1 MIVSNSTDKE
11 LRYDALRELYRRDF
25 PLFAAE
31 QITLT
36 SKKPGEFI
44 HLYPFTGPQAV
55 LHREAEAQRKEEG
68 WVRVVAI
75 KGRQFGF
82 SSYSVGLAYHLA
94 SLNSAVDTLHLA
106 CDDDTVSSI
115 FTKAKLMYD
124 RTEEELRPLS
134 RFDNKK
140 MLRFEN
146 PDARTRPK
154 YPGLASQMRIS
165 HAKNILAGTGTTGH
179 YLHLSEASKYNSEV
193 CAVLESSIFPS
204 LHLQPGTVCI
214 NESTAYYK
222 GDYFRS
228 CCERAMS
235 GKTEWKFVFVPWYCE
250 RTYVK
255 PIREGERF
263 RLTKIEREIQKVA
276 ERGLTYGS
284 YNYPPQTILPEQFN
298 WRRNMIA
305 SREDGEN
312 FFFQEFPGTFEE
324 AWITYDVNV
333 FNRDRMYEMRQALC
347 QPKRFGIITPDG
359 RVLDDQTQSMG
370 QEEEYFAIWEEPEP
384 GERYDIGI
392 DTSAGMAGGDFS
404 VAEVI
409 KRNTREQVAEFRV
422 RMDAMELG
430 EKIFW
435 LGKFYNTAQIALEM
449 ASTGFACNAQL
460 QRLGYPYLYIWRHRE
475 RAFPTLSTYSGWKT
489 NFESK
494 GYMVSLFTSAVNKSA
509 ITIHSRV
516 LWHEMFNYVK
526 EPSLAEFRDRYM
538 AAAGGYDD
546 CVMAFGIAL
555 VTSDDETFGQHSPIS
570 GDQKSRKQMIAEA
583 MARGGAAFSDDR
595 EGASSKGGFM
605 QSQKN
610 FMRGF
615 D

>member
-1 MIVSNSTDKE
+1 MATEAKDRE
-11 LRYDALRELYRRDF
+11 LYFDALRELYRRDF
-25 PLFAAE
+25 SLFAAE

-36 SKKPGEFI
+36 SKRPGEFI
-44 HLYPFTGPQAV
+44 HLYPFTGPQTI
-55 LHREAEAQRKEEG
+55 LHREAEAQRAEEG
-68 WVRVVAI
+68 WVRIVAI

-94 SLNSAVDTLHLA
+94 SLNPAVDTLHLA
-106 CDDDTVSSI
+106 CDDDTVGSI

-124 RTEEELRPLS
+124 RTVEELRPLS

-154 YPGLASQMRIS
+154 FPGLASQMRIS
-165 HAKNILAGTGTTGH
+165 HAKNVLAGTGTTGH
-179 YLHLSEASKYNSEV
+179 YLHLSEAAKYNSEV

-214 NESTAYYK
+214 NESTAYFK

-235 GKTEWKFVFVPWYCE
+235 GKTEWRFVFVPWYCE
-250 RTYVK
+250 TSYVK
-255 PIREGERF
+255 PLPKGDKF
-263 RLTKIEREIQKVA
+263 KLTKIEQEMQKVA
-276 ERGLTYGS
+276 RKGLTYGT
-284 YNYPPQTILPEQFN
+284 YTYPPQIISPEQFN

-324 AWITYDVNV
+324 AWITYDINV

-347 QPKRFGIITPDG
+347 NPKRFGIITQDG

-370 QEEEYFAIWEEPEP
+370 IEEEYFAIWEEPEA
-384 GERYDIGI
+384 GEKYDIGI
-392 DTSAGMAGGDFS
+392 DTSAGMAGGDFC
-404 VAEVI
+404 VAEII
-409 KRNTREQVAEFRV
+409 KRRTQEQVAEFRV
-422 RMDAMELG
+422 RMDAMILG

-475 RAFPTLSTYSGWKT
+475 RAFPTLSSYSGWKT

-494 GYMVSLFTSAVNKSA
+494 GYMVSLFTAAVNKRNV
-509 ITIHSRV
+509 TIRSHV

-526 EPSLAEFRDRYM
+526 EPSLAEYRDRYM

-555 VTSDDETFGQHSPIS
+555 VTSDDETYGMHTPNIGVQR
-570 GDQKSRKQMIAEA
+570 DRKALIAEE
-583 MARGGAAFSDDR
+583 MAKGGPAYRDDR
-595 EGASSKGGFM
+595 DAGPGSKGGFM
-605 QSQKN
+605 NSLKGWSK
-610 FMRGF
+610 GF